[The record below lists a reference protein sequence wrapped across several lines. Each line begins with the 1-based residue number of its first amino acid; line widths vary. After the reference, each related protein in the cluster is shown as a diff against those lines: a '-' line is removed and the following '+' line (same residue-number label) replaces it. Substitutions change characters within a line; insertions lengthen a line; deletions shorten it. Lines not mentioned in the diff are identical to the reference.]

1 MFAVVIDS
9 KVILFDYDSGE
20 PAFVR
25 ALNVKDV
32 TYVTFVE
39 CQIILCI
46 EPEDSDDITLQAH
59 EIEGE
64 EPTGEI
70 TIKRFM

>member
-39 CQIILCI
+39 C
-46 EPEDSDDITLQAH
+46 
-59 EIEGE
+59 
-64 EPTGEI
+64 
-70 TIKRFM
+70 